1 MASLKHDS
9 IRGVHV
15 FVDTLIQLNN
25 AGTLFRAEVT
35 RAVKNPGK
43 GDRYHIIIGPSK
55 PSRALPRDPWTDR
68 GWCWPDKGRIMR
80 HKIMIQSPTRDE
92 PWQAYHSATVF
103 TGKGQQHALHLLDIL
118 AQQLVVT
125 EFNP

>member
-1 MASLKHDS
+1 MISENS
-9 IRGVHV
+9 IRGVHI
-15 FVDTLIQLNN
+15 FTPSIIQLRPN
-25 AGTLFRAEVT
+25 LFRAEVT

-55 PSRALPRDPWTDR
+55 RPGDPWTDR